1 MDSAR
6 VGALFF
12 HAVED
17 LVRANDIVLTLQL
30 RDPLDEG
37 ALCQA
42 YAQQVRTRPTLA
54 STLQLAP
61 VGAGHGWEALDGQ
74 RLESLLEQQLLAMV
88 SGGPE
93 SPEVFQPTN
102 AVLPYRVR
110 LIDPRRLELRISHL
124 LTNGQGALFWAND
137 LLAVMAGELA
147 ELPQAAGAPARW
159 RRCASVLRETFW
171 SLAWTATYLAAA
183 GRHVAA
189 RTVDL
194 SHGGEPLPM
203 GGGFLRARRVLSAE
217 ESLALVGSARQQGR
231 RVGSVLLAALSA
243 ELLAARPEKDQVCVV
258 MPDDLLAARPDVARS
273 DPGNHTGALLARLR
287 RGAGQHGVGPEGCD
301 HGGLARQADA
311 AMRWAR
317 RGVVSGATRLADLAA
332 RDEVQLRQQLRDAA
346 ARPLT
351 ARGPFESASCV
362 LSNMGARREF
372 TRLSE
377 ACEWISVTS
386 FGQPPILSALDISGR
401 VAFELSASNDLF
413 DGAEMQRLLEGFTA
427 RLASAP

>member
-30 RDPLDEG
+30 REPMDEE

-42 YAQQVRTRPTLA
+42 YARQVRARPTLA
-54 STLQLAP
+54 STLQLEP
-61 VGAGHGWEALDGQ
+61 VGAGHGWETLDRQ
-74 RLESLLEQQLLAMV
+74 RLEALLEQQLADMV

-102 AVLPYRVR
+102 SVLPYRVR
-110 LIDPRRLELRISHL
+110 LIDPLRLEVRISHL

-137 LLAVMAGELA
+137 LLAMLAGELA
-147 ELPQAAGAPARW
+147 GLPQATRAPARW
-159 RRCASVLRETFW
+159 RRCASALRETFW

-183 GRHVAA
+183 GRHAAA

-194 SHGGEPLPM
+194 SHGREPLPM

-217 ESLALVGSARQQGR
+217 DSRTLVGAARQQGR
-231 RVGSVLLAALSA
+231 RVSSVLLSALSA

-258 MPDDLLAARPDVARS
+258 MPDDLLAARPNVARS

-287 RGAGQHGVGPEGCD
+287 RGSGHRGAGFEARD
-301 HGGLARQADA
+301 HSGLANQADA
-311 AMRWAR
+311 AFRWAR
-317 RGVVSGATRLADLAA
+317 RGVVAGATRLADLAA
-332 RDEVQLRQQLRDAA
+332 RDEHQLRQQLRDAA

-372 TRLSE
+372 PRLSS
-377 ACEWISVTS
+377 ACEWITVTS

-413 DGAEMQRLLEGFTA
+413 DGAEMERLLDGFVG
-427 RLASAP
+427 RLP